1 MGLGKAKKQLTDR
14 SIAALKPAAQG
25 KRDLHYDALVP
36 GLAVRCTDTGAK
48 SFVLV
53 GRFPGSRNPTARAIG
68 RVGAVT
74 LLSARARAR
83 EWLAQLAAGVD
94 PALAKGQRSALTFR
108 AVAEE
113 YQKRDGAALR
123 TADERSSAL
132 ARLVFPVIG
141 DRPVADLRRSEIVA
155 LLDRVEDERGLVTRN
170 RTLSLIRRILNWYA
184 SRSDDYVSPI
194 AGVRGLARPEQA
206 RDRVLTD
213 PELKALWSATLL
225 PPSPFMLR
233 FPLGETIPTPNVF
246 GALVRF
252 LLLTGA
258 RKGEA
263 TSLLWSEISDGVWTL
278 PAAKNKTGETLVRP
292 LSRAAQAVLATLPR
306 IGDHVFTRSG
316 TGPIGG
322 LNECK
327 KDLSYASGIDGW
339 RLHDLRRTAR
349 TLLSRAGVPN
359 DHAERCLGHVIGGVR
374 GVYDRHSFRD
384 EMLRAY
390 EKLAELIADIVAQ

>member
-1 MGLGKAKKQLTDR
+1 MGTAVEKKQLTDR
-14 SIAALKPAAQG
+14 SIAAFKPAAPG
-25 KRDLHYDALVP
+25 KRQLHYDALVP
-36 GLAVRCTDTGAK
+36 GLAIRVTDTGAK

-53 GRFPGSRNPTARAIG
+53 GRFPGSTNPTARAIG

-83 EWLAQLAAGVD
+83 EWLAQLAQGID
-94 PALAKGQRSALTFR
+94 PASADRNADTFR

-113 YQKRDGAALR
+113 YQKRDGSRLR
-123 TADERSSAL
+123 TAGWRASAL
-132 ARLVFPVIG
+132 ARVVFPVIG
-141 DRPVADLRRSEIVA
+141 DRPVAELRRSEIVA
-155 LLDRVEDERGLVTRN
+155 LLDRVEDERGPVMRN
-170 RTLSLIRRILNWYA
+170 TTLALIRRILNWYA
-184 SRSDDYVSPI
+184 SRSDDYVSPV

-206 RDRVLTD
+206 RDRVLSD
-213 PELKALWSATLL
+213 AELKALWSATLL

-258 RKGEA
+258 RRGEA
-263 TSLLWSEISDGVWTL
+263 TSLLWSEVEDGVWTL

-374 GVYDRHSFRD
+374 GVYDRHSFRV
-384 EMLRAY
+384 EMAEAY
-390 EKLAELIADIVAQ
+390 EKLAALIREIVE

>member
-1 MGLGKAKKQLTDR
+1 MGMKSKLTDR
-14 SIAALKPAAQG
+14 GIAALPPAPQG
-25 KRDLHYDALVP
+25 KRDLHYDAVVP

-53 GRFPGSRNPTARAIG
+53 GRFPGSNNPTARALG
-68 RVGAVT
+68 KVGAVT
-74 LLSARARAR
+74 LLDARARAR

-94 PALAKGQRSALTFR
+94 PATAKGQRSADTFR
-108 AVAEE
+108 SVAEDF
-113 YQKRDGAALR
+113 QKRDGAKLR
-123 TADERSSAL
+123 SAGWRMSLL
-132 ARLVFPVIG
+132 ARAVFPVIG
-141 DRPVADLRRSEIVA
+141 SRPVTELKRSEIVA
-155 LLDRVEDERGLVTRN
+155 LLDRVEDERGLVMRN
-170 RTLSLIRRILNWYA
+170 RTLALIRRILNWYA
-184 SRSDDYVSPI
+184 SRSDNYVSPI
-194 AGVRGLARPEQA
+194 AGVRGIARPEQS

-213 PELKALWSATLL
+213 AELNALWSATLL

-258 RKGEA
+258 RLGEA
-263 TSLLWSEISDGVWTL
+263 TSLLWSEIEGGVWTL

-292 LSRAAQAVLATLPR
+292 LSRAAQNVLATLPR

-327 KDLSYASGIDGW
+327 KDLSYASGVTGF

-374 GVYDRHSFRD
+374 GIYDRHSFRA
-384 EMLRAY
+384 EMADAY
-390 EKLAELIADIVAQ
+390 EKLAALIADIVA